1 MFYPTASHGLGLYL
15 GYLLYLSIAF
25 FKIIQLVPKI
35 GVHVLISLGGH
46 AYSGFIVVLTAKLLR
61 RKSVVRIS
69 EPTRYIV

>member
-1 MFYPTASHGLGLYL
+1 MFYLATSHGLGFYL
-15 GYLLYLSIAF
+15 GCILYLSIAF
-25 FKIIQLVPKI
+25 FKIIQLVSKI
-35 GVHVLISLGGH
+35 DTRALISLGEH